1 MGVSMIK
8 YYLSIVALLTFL
20 TLPTTTQ
27 AAATIKT
34 NLTYNGGQKLTSG
47 WFLSSQSR
55 HQQRFDVWQIDS
67 GYAYSM
73 TDNTQLYVST
83 HLTTSTEHQPA
94 TSGLASGVKY
104 TLSPKISI
112 NSAITSE
119 TINNETTLGLEFS
132 SQYDVSQ
139 KVNVRATVDYAE
151 LEKIIELGLGFSF

>member
-8 YYLSIVALLTFL
+8 YYISIVGLLIVFNM
-20 TLPTTTQ
+20 PTAS
-27 AAATIKT
+27 AAAIIET
-34 NLTYNGGQKLTSG
+34 NLTYNGGEKLTSG

-55 HQQRFDVWQIDS
+55 QQRFDVWQIDS
-67 GYAYSM
+67 GYAYSV

-83 HLTTSTEHQPA
+83 HLTTSTNDQPA
-94 TSGLASGVKY
+94 SSGLTSGVKY
-104 TLSPKISI
+104 SVSPRISI
-112 NSAITSE
+112 NSAITSD
-119 TINNETTLGLEFS
+119 TINNHTTLGLELS

>member
-55 HQQRFDVWQIDS
+55 HQQRFDVWKIDS

>member
-1 MGVSMIK
+1 MIK
-8 YYLSIVALLTFL
+8 YYLSIVVLLTFL

-73 TDNTQLYVST
+73 TDNTQVYVST
-83 HLTTSTEHQPA
+83 HLTTSTKHQPS